1 MLAFEL
7 LKPTDFAGY
16 NNSKANISLTSFA
29 KEFTDW
35 TFDSANYIDK
45 YTCRLQYTYFM
56 LGIAKGTTYAEIKD
70 KLIGQTIEYE
80 LLEEEIDEYTE
91 EQQAVYDEIKK
102 TVHSYKDVT
111 NIFSTDETSAIFNVE
126 AKRDIQTQ
134 NDNLQSQIDEIK
146 ELLSTTATSALL
158 LNNMQSDLESE
169 VE

>member
-1 MLAFEL
+1 MNRYRYANVPASKNYDGLCSHFKYVGNYNLDEEHIYVTNTGGL
-7 LKPTDFAGY
+7 YMFISKNKISTVEQLKAYLSEQKINGTPV
-16 NNSKANISLTSFA
+16 
-29 KEFTDW
+29 
-35 TFDSANYIDK
+35 TF
-45 YTCRLQYTYFM
+45 
-56 LGIAKGTTYAEIKD
+56 
-70 KLIGQTIEYE
+70 EYE
-80 LLEEEIDEYTE
+80 PLEEEIEPYTE

-134 NDNLQSQIDEIK
+134 NDNLQSQINEIK